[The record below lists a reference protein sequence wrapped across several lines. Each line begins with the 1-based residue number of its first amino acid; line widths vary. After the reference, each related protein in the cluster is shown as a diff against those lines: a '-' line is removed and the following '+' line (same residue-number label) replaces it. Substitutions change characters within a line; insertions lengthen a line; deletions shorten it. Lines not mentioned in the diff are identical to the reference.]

1 MNENNTLKKS
11 DSQNEQLEITNIE
24 IVSINSGENYL
35 TKNGTIVNNNL
46 TSPMLL
52 DAEESSNL
60 STKSTNTSQIEIMNE
75 NTNSS
80 SISNNNLLLLLPSAS
95 QMEEDEYEKFGAR
108 PKKKLSSSNQMNSK
122 SSLSSS
128 ASSSLSS
135 LISQNSSA
143 QTNTKSTCSSTSSSN
158 SQKNY
163 RMNNY
168 NKSSNKS
175 YKSNKN
181 GYLFSSNSKQMK
193 TSLNNNVNS
202 CNYYDLEYEEPEDS
216 YDFNNKL
223 LTNMNPPLLPD
234 DLSITSS
241 NRHQTLID
249 DDCYITNEI
258 ITCPLCFKKIKDDL
272 ETHFQLEHKEHECPL
287 CGLLFDS
294 ELNLNQHLSLV
305 HVDEMNVNKDL
316 IDEKT
321 NDWVRKTNEHVINN
335 SILPPP
341 PIPVM
346 NDEDNLL
353 PTTSQSNNTMN
364 KEEYVCP
371 VCQLKIHD
379 QAWLEYHVD
388 SHFNN
393 NNPSN
398 DEDVVA
404 GSGVLD
410 FNTLPHL
417 KTNKS
422 RTQSQ
427 SSLTANVDEN
437 FEYDQIMTLAECSM
451 NDENMIG
458 AGTSKS
464 FDDEFCP
471 NEIVLL
477 DNISNEKTTE
487 TTKTTNKVVN
497 LSDLR
502 DYELAIM
509 LDKEEKEKLK
519 SMSSNYIEE
528 DYLKAQLLDRKE
540 NETFKY
546 KLYKEN
552 IENTNHSNS
561 HINDEDFAM
570 DCDYQSDSEYAAQV
584 EHEWLKVNNLTNK

>member
-1 MNENNTLKKS
+1 MNENNTFKKS
-11 DSQNEQLEITNIE
+11 DSQNEALEITNIE

-35 TKNGTIVNNNL
+35 TKNGGFVNMLSNNNI

-60 STKSTNTSQIEIMNE
+60 STKSTNNSQIENLNE

-95 QMEEDEYEKFGAR
+95 QIEEDEYEKFGAR

-143 QTNTKSTCSSTSSSN
+143 QTKSTCSSTSSSN

-163 RMNNY
+163 RINNY
-168 NKSSNKS
+168 KSSNKS
-175 YKSNKN
+175 KSNKN
-181 GYLFSSNSKQMK
+181 GYLFSTNSKQMK

-202 CNYYDLEYEEPEDS
+202 LNYYDLEYEEPEDH
-216 YDFNNKL
+216 YDYNNK

-234 DLSITSS
+234 DLSLNSS
-241 NRHQTLID
+241 NRQNLE

-258 ITCPLCFKKIKDDL
+258 ITCPLCFKKVNNNL

-294 ELNLNQHLSLV
+294 DLNLNQHLSLV
-305 HVDEMNVNKDL
+305 HVDEMNENKEL

-335 SILPPP
+335 SILPLPA
-341 PIPVM
+341 M
-346 NDEDNLL
+346 NDEDNIL
-353 PTTSQSNNTMN
+353 PTTSQNNIIN
-364 KEEYVCP
+364 KEEFICP

-393 NNPSN
+393 NPSN
-398 DEDVVA
+398 DEEVA
-404 GSGVLD
+404 CGSSNILD
-410 FNTLPHL
+410 YNSLSHL

-471 NEIVLL
+471 HEIVL
-477 DNISNEKTTE
+477 NENNNDKTIE
-487 TTKTTNKVVN
+487 KTNKVVN

-502 DYELAIM
+502 DYELALM
-509 LDKEEKEKLK
+509 LDKEEKEKSK
-519 SMSSNYIEE
+519 NSNYIEE
-528 DYLKAQLLDRKE
+528 DYLKAQMLDRKE
-540 NETFKY
+540 NETHKY

-552 IENTNHSNS
+552 NENNN

-584 EHEWLKVNNLTNK
+584 EHEWLKVI